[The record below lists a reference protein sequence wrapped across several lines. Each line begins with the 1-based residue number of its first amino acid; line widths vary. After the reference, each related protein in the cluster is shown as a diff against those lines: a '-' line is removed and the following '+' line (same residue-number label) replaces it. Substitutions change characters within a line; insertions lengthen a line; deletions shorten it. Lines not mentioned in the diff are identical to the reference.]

1 MGSEALQ
8 DGQHRVRGLGAN
20 GDGMV
25 VWGMDIMWVAPG
37 WRLQT
42 VNVGFKGGAPLG
54 SLTYIDKASSRR
66 IDVAVRW
73 DHVHDQLQC
82 SVIDPATAQGERNI
96 LERDARARI
105 GALLRVS
112 AELGW
117 RLASSEMSRMDI
129 FEAAGLSPASV
140 PVSRTAPESAG

>member
-1 MGSEALQ
+1 MDSEGLH
-8 DGQHRVRGLGAN
+8 DGQHLVRGLGAN
-20 GDGMV
+20 GDGIL
-25 VWGMDIMWVAPG
+25 VWGLDTMWAAPG
-37 WRLQT
+37 WRVQT
-42 VNVGFKGGAPLG
+42 VNVGLKGGAPLG
-54 SLTYIDKASSRR
+54 SLTYVEEATSRR

-82 SVIDPATAQGERNI
+82 SAIDRATAQSERNT

-117 RLASSEMSRMDI
+117 RFASSEMSRTDI